1 MNDPAALLQLVEA
14 SQVGEALPLTVLR
27 GGEELSLA
35 IRPAALPHGGAEVGA
50 GSAG

>member
-1 MNDPAALLQLVEA
+1 VLLQLVEA

-35 IRPAALPHGGAEVGA
+35 IRPAALPHAGA
-50 GSAG
+50 SAGG